1 MTKVA
6 ELPDAEARLLLNL
19 DAAEDSSEDEEAP
32 PTT

>member
-19 DAAEDSSEDEEAP
+19 DGTEEGEDAESP
-32 PTT
+32 PA